1 MTIFGNQVVC
11 CSTKKVLT
19 SPDGK
24 AVDEATVHVLSPW
37 HLTDGI
43 LRNEQ
48 EGGQLKYG
56 SGGLQCGPS
65 GRVM

>member
-65 GRVM
+65 GRVI